1 MSLWL
6 GLQVGLHCSWEG
18 WCIDPCREGWRF
30 VEGSVLRHMWK
41 PISLLACDDCKWWE
55 PWPLKISQG
64 GGDFSWCITSTHS
77 WRVVI
82 RVYSL
87 AVQVF
92 GLHYFQ
98 FEDANSANTSFRRLD
113 NGCQVCHLL
122 HRERVSAECDSRMT
136 FWPLCSTREC
146 LIFELQLRYKPV
158 ITVMPYRQ
166 SWPFRTTKV
175 TGQGLISKLHII
187 QSLLP
192 CILSASQ

>member
-41 PISLLACDDCKWWE
+41 PISLIACDDCKWWE

-98 FEDANSANTSFRRLD
+98 FEDANSANTRYPSIFPFYSLD
-113 NGCQVCHLL
+113 SLEFLALYIMLDYLSSRVLSRGVKAPYPSSTGRIILMSLPPLKCEYSANWANVLL
-122 HRERVSAECDSRMT
+122 IEP
-136 FWPLCSTREC
+136 PLPIGDLVICSH
-146 LIFELQLRYKPV
+146 
-158 ITVMPYRQ
+158 
-166 SWPFRTTKV
+166 
-175 TGQGLISKLHII
+175 KL
-187 QSLLP
+187 
-192 CILSASQ
+192 